1 MSGDKNPR
9 RKEGLTP
16 LHLAD
21 GKVRFE
27 VYTFI
32 MKKILET
39 KKENTIS
46 SIGLD
51 FGRLDFGRSIWRSG
65 RDLVI

>member
-1 MSGDKNPR
+1 MTGDKNPR

-21 GKVRFE
+21 GKVHLE

-32 MKKILET
+32 MEKFRKQKRKSGDLE
-39 KKENTIS
+39 
-46 SIGLD
+46 
-51 FGRLDFGRSIWRSG
+51 IW
-65 RDLVI
+65 